1 MIISGATI
9 TWLILEKGFGLALL
23 SPTSFNLYIVV
34 QSAAE
39 VDTLPYTACLQQTVG
54 LQVSFVPAVK

>member
-9 TWLILEKGFGLALL
+9 TWLILEKGFGLVLL
-23 SPTSFNLYIVV
+23 RLTSLNLYNVV

-39 VDTLPYTACLQQTVG
+39 VDTLPYTVFLQQTVG
-54 LQVSFVPAVK
+54 LQVSFVPAVT